1 MPESLFKPP
10 PVTPF
15 VECPNCKKLIE
26 YGVEACSHCHE
37 EIRPE
42 YALASAYVVHRNTQA
57 CSHANTIKSAE
68 KAAVIVLGASIL
80 GYVAGGSSLL
90 SVNIGTSVLS
100 VCVVLAWFLRYGR
113 FKFGDEDF
121 VKAKRDMRNSLLLW
135 LALLFVQSLTIIYL
149 LRAKS

>member
-26 YGVEACSHCHE
+26 YGVEVCSHCHE

-57 CSHANTIKSAE
+57 CSHANAIKSAE
-68 KAAVIVLGASIL
+68 KAVVITLVASVI
-80 GYVAGGSSLL
+80 GYLSGPSSLL
-90 SVNIGTSVLS
+90 LVSMGTSLLYVGG
-100 VCVVLAWFLRYGR
+100 VLAWFLRYGR
-113 FKFGDEDF
+113 FKLGDEDF
-121 VKAKRDMRNSLLLW
+121 AKAKRDM
-135 LALLFVQSLTIIYL
+135 
-149 LRAKS
+149 